1 MSRTATLAKEYLE
14 IQKIKTLS
22 EKQLTRRTK
31 IQDLISLKYSEL
43 WGLKRYKNKNKK
55 QRQRIETLT
64 KEVTEFGEIT
74 GTLNSVG
81 WGVWGY

>member
-1 MSRTATLAKEYLE
+1 MSRTTTLAKEYLD

-43 WGLKRYKNKNKK
+43 WSLKRYKNKNKK